1 MEDDEFVVAPF
12 PGCDLPLTGPE
23 IRITSHEPSPFK
35 GQEEYTGP
43 SGCDLGIIRGKG
55 GQRTQNPRFLKLP
68 NDVNTVLYP
77 TQGCASQP
85 MPTPSCDYVQK
96 TSGLGDR
103 LPTSIYLRHTTD
115 AGPADNEATVPD
127 TQLGLTNDEIA
138 LLRRHQQEA
147 VSSLGGSSSRA
158 CSLASSQGLLVLDG
172 HSLAMLSRHFDRLLG
187 QIQHRLDHVSPSAN
201 C

>member
-1 MEDDEFVVAPF
+1 MVVQF
-12 PGCDLPLTGPE
+12 PGCDTPLTGPE
-23 IRITSHEPSPFK
+23 IRITSHEPRPFK

-55 GQRTQNPRFLKLP
+55 GQRAQNPHFLKLP

-85 MPTPSCDYVQK
+85 MPTPSCDDVQK
-96 TSGLGDR
+96 TSGPGDR
-103 LPTSIYLRHTTD
+103 QPTSIYIRPTTD
-115 AGPADNEATVPD
+115 AGPADNEATVPE

-138 LLRRHQQEA
+138 LLRHYQREA
-147 VSSLGGSSSRA
+147 AASSCGISSRA
-158 CSLASSQGLLVLDG
+158 RSRASSQGLLLLDG
-172 HSLAMLSRHFDRLLG
+172 HSLAMLSRHFNRLLG
-187 QIQHRLDHVSPSAN
+187 QIQHRLDHVSSSFK

>member
-1 MEDDEFVVAPF
+1 MEGDEFVVAPF
-12 PGCDLPLTGPE
+12 PGCDMPLTGPE

-43 SGCDLGIIRGKG
+43 SGCDLGILRGKG
-55 GQRTQNPRFLKLP
+55 GQSTQNPHFLKLP
-68 NDVNTVLYP
+68 ND
-77 TQGCASQP
+77 ASQP

-103 LPTSIYLRHTTD
+103 RPTSIYIRHKTD
-115 AGPADNEATVPD
+115 AGPADNEARVPD

-138 LLRRHQQEA
+138 LLRHHQQKA
-147 VSSLGGSSSRA
+147 GASLCGSSS
-158 CSLASSQGLLVLDG
+158 SSSSQGLLVLDG
-172 HSLAMLSRHFDRLLG
+172 QSLARLSRHFDRLLG
-187 QIQHRLDHVSPSAN
+187 QIQHHLDYVSPSAN